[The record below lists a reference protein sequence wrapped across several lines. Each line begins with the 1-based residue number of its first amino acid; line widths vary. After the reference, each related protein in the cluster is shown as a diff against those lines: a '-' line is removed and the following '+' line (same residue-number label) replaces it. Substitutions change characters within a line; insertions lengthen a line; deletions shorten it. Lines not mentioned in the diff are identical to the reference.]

1 MIFPATPCARDPSRA
16 SRPMEGY
23 LMGLLDQAASAE
35 SNDSSWKEL
44 AERLLYLPYPGGPP
58 LAVEVLLHR
67 LPDDFPANIPLPSDW
82 RLLGSKTYGQVR
94 RPWGIEAVFDAHGA
108 GSELLA
114 GYETLVKSRG
124 WSIYGTPEPMPQG
137 FTSGL
142 AAPSRE
148 FRVDGEGPILRIIV
162 GGLEHMPADI
172 RLRVD
177 WETPRRMPSRPHG
190 PLPSAER
197 MPLLR
202 LPAGVA
208 LAPDA
213 SGGAGE
219 HRWYSYAT
227 AETDMP
233 VSALAAHLAS
243 QLVEIGWTRIAGNP
257 DDVATWSS
265 WRLPGEG
272 GWRGLLLVLEA
283 FAPRQRSLFLEV
295 EAGQSDD
302 K

>member
-1 MIFPATPCARDPSRA
+1 
-16 SRPMEGY
+16 
-23 LMGLLDQAASAE
+23 MGPQGMTAGAE
-35 SNDSSWKEL
+35 SSENDWKEL
-44 AERLLYLPYPGGPP
+44 AERLLHLPFPGGPR

-67 LPDDFPANIPLPSDW
+67 LPDSFPGDIPIPNDW
-82 RLLGSKTYGQVR
+82 RLLGSKVYGQVGT
-94 RPWGIEAVFDAHGA
+94 PWGIEAVFDAPGG

-124 WSIYGTPEPMPQG
+124 WSTYGTEPMPRA

-142 AAPSRE
+142 AAAPSQE

-162 GGLEHMPADI
+162 GGREHMPADI

-177 WETPRRMPSRPHG
+177 WETPRRMPSRPHR

-197 MPLLR
+197 MPVLR
-202 LPAGVA
+202 LPAGV
-208 LAPDA
+208 LLTPDA

-219 HRWYSYAT
+219 HGCYWHAT

-233 VSALAAHLAS
+233 VSALAAHLAG
-243 QLVEIGWTRIAGNP
+243 QLAEIGWTRNAGKA

-272 GWRGLLLVLEA
+272 WRGLLLVLEA
-283 FAPRQRSLFLEV
+283 FAPRERSLFLQV
-295 EAGQSDD
+295 EAGQPDD
-302 K
+302 E